1 MTELEKLGIP
11 RLNDHN
17 YVFWH
22 IKMRAYL
29 VARGYSAAIT
39 NAEDANSDKALAS
52 ITLAVE
58 DHFLPTV
65 YNAASAK
72 AAWDALE
79 ALFQQRSVANQ
90 LNLTQELNNLTLQPG
105 ETITQL
111 LARARIIWEQLKA
124 AGIDKS
130 EQEVALSVL
139 SGLPAD
145 FNTLVTVLQNQSGP
159 LTLGGIQKAVLTEQQ
174 RANKVGASTSTAAST
189 KAFYTQNG
197 PNHGRLGDSGT
208 RTSNFNQGNGN
219 TKQQEQR
226 KCYYCGKKGHLKRDC
241 RKKKADEQRGPST
254 KASTTMAWTAACNTS
269 ISLSSGTWVLDS
281 GASRHVCKERSLMQ
295 NLQQLNQP
303 VYITY
308 GNGSTGVAQTMGE
321 VVLNDRIRLR
331 NVLFDPTAV
340 GNLLSIRTAAACGAQ
355 FNFAASCCTIRVN
368 GRLVAIAQQHDGHYC
383 LHSEHTES
391 ATALAAQTPQLW
403 HRRFGHLSYQNMAK
417 VPNLVTGV
425 QVPTEAFQAA
435 GQQVCEPCLL
445 GKQTRLSFPESETV
459 RQQPLELVHMD
470 LCGPLPVKSLGGSQ
484 YIATFL
490 DDYTGLSVV
499 ALLKQKSDISKVV
512 PDVFN
517 MLEKQ
522 SNNQVKGVRTDNGGE
537 YVNNVLNSYYSS
549 KGIIAQHTVPYSP
562 QQNGKAERLNR
573 TLLDKARSM
582 LADARLPSQLWGE
595 AVVTA
600 NYLRNRSPAAGKTAT
615 PWELF
620 FGSRPSVSHLR
631 VFGAKAF
638 AQIPKEKRGKLDPR
652 SQRGI
657 MVGYEPNVKG
667 YRLLLPNNTITV
679 SRDVVFDEGDQP
691 GAVDTNFY
699 PDLEDEL
706 DVTAAINTG
715 SNAAPSVNTSGT
727 AEPPPSVAAPV
738 NPPISAQ
745 TMENVGASNSST
757 PQGSEEDQHQ
767 QSRRSSRANI
777 GMAPGNYWE
786 ANYIPTSKRTATGL
800 LAQTS
805 EIVEPATY
813 DEALQSDCAEQWQ
826 QAMDS
831 EYASLIANG
840 TWTLEKPPTDIRPIP
855 VKWVYK
861 VKRDTSG
868 NIERFKARLVA
879 KGFWQQEGVDYDE
892 VFAPV
897 SKYAT
902 FRALMAKAAE
912 EDMELHK
919 LDVKT
924 AFLQGNL
931 EEDVWIQQP
940 RGYEEGSSELA
951 CHLHK
956 PLYGLKQA
964 PRAWHQ
970 RLQQELLAVGYTA
983 SAADPSLYWYCINGD
998 YVYLLV
1004 YVDDILIAA
1013 KQLESV
1019 KAVKQQLLGL
1029 FESRDLGEA
1038 TSYLGMSIQRNRQT
1052 GIIKIGHRLMITEL
1066 LEKYGAVDSKIKS
1079 VPLSPSIKLAKDEG
1093 DPLDKEHY
1101 PYSQLVGSLMYLAI
1115 TSRPDL
1121 AFSVGALARYMSCPT
1136 TVHWQAA
1143 KGVLRYLGGTL
1154 DYGITFGSDSNDLIG
1169 YCDADYAGDT
1179 DTRKSTSGYIFILHG
1194 GAITWSS
1201 KRQATV
1207 AASTTEA
1214 EYMAAAAAVKEALW
1228 LRTLL
1233 SELQL
1238 DIDNITIM
1246 ADNQSAIKL
1255 LRNPISSMRT
1265 KHIDV
1270 AYHFARE
1277 RVVRKE
1283 VVFRFVSTENMV
1295 ADIMTKALSEVKHVR
1310 CCKGMGV
1317 GV

>member
-11 RLNDHN
+11 KLNDHN

-159 LTLGGIQKAVLTEQQ
+159 LTLSGIQKAVLTEQQ

-197 PNHGRLGDSGT
+197 PNRGRLGDSGT

-308 GNGSTGVAQTMGE
+308 GNGSTGVAQNMGE

-355 FNFAASCCTIRVN
+355 FNFAANCCTIRVN
-368 GRLVAIAQQHDGHYC
+368 GRLVAIAQQQDGHYC

-499 ALLKQKSDISKVV
+499 ALLKQKSDIIKVV

-517 MLEKQ
+517 ILEKQ
-522 SNNQVKGVRTDNGGE
+522 SNNQQGHHRTAH
-537 YVNNVLNSYYSS
+537 STIQSS
-549 KGIIAQHTVPYSP
+549 A
-562 QQNGKAERLNR
+562 
-573 TLLDKARSM
+573 
-582 LADARLPSQLWGE
+582 
-595 AVVTA
+595 
-600 NYLRNRSPAAGKTAT
+600 
-615 PWELF
+615 
-620 FGSRPSVSHLR
+620 
-631 VFGAKAF
+631 
-638 AQIPKEKRGKLDPR
+638 
-652 SQRGI
+652 
-657 MVGYEPNVKG
+657 VKG
-667 YRLLLPNNTITV
+667 YRLLLPDNTIIV

-745 TMENVGASNSST
+745 TMKNVGASNSST
-757 PQGSEEDQHQ
+757 PQANEEDQHQ

-879 KGFWQQEGVDYDE
+879 QGFWQQEGVDYDE

-902 FRALMAKAAE
+902 FRTLMAKAAE

-1019 KAVKQQLLGL
+1019 KTVKQQLLGL

-1052 GIIKIGHRLMITEL
+1052 GTIKIGHRLMITEL
-1066 LEKYGAVDSKIKS
+1066 LEKYGAVDSKIK
-1079 VPLSPSIKLAKDEG
+1079 LCG
-1093 DPLDKEHY
+1093 
-1101 PYSQLVGSLMYLAI
+1101 
-1115 TSRPDL
+1115 R
-1121 AFSVGALARYMSCPT
+1121 
-1136 TVHWQAA
+1136 
-1143 KGVLRYLGGTL
+1143 TL

>member
-1 MTELEKLGIP
+1 
-11 RLNDHN
+11 
-17 YVFWH
+17 
-22 IKMRAYL
+22 
-29 VARGYSAAIT
+29 
-39 NAEDANSDKALAS
+39 
-52 ITLAVE
+52 
-58 DHFLPTV
+58 
-65 YNAASAK
+65 
-72 AAWDALE
+72 
-79 ALFQQRSVANQ
+79 
-90 LNLTQELNNLTLQPG
+90 
-105 ETITQL
+105 
-111 LARARIIWEQLKA
+111 
-124 AGIDKS
+124 
-130 EQEVALSVL
+130 
-139 SGLPAD
+139 
-145 FNTLVTVLQNQSGP
+145 
-159 LTLGGIQKAVLTEQQ
+159 
-174 RANKVGASTSTAAST
+174 
-189 KAFYTQNG
+189 
-197 PNHGRLGDSGT
+197 
-208 RTSNFNQGNGN
+208 
-219 TKQQEQR
+219 
-226 KCYYCGKKGHLKRDC
+226 
-241 RKKKADEQRGPST
+241 
-254 KASTTMAWTAACNTS
+254 
-269 ISLSSGTWVLDS
+269 
-281 GASRHVCKERSLMQ
+281 
-295 NLQQLNQP
+295 
-303 VYITY
+303 
-308 GNGSTGVAQTMGE
+308 
-321 VVLNDRIRLR
+321 
-331 NVLFDPTAV
+331 
-340 GNLLSIRTAAACGAQ
+340 
-355 FNFAASCCTIRVN
+355 
-368 GRLVAIAQQHDGHYC
+368 
-383 LHSEHTES
+383 
-391 ATALAAQTPQLW
+391 
-403 HRRFGHLSYQNMAK
+403 
-417 VPNLVTGV
+417 
-425 QVPTEAFQAA
+425 
-435 GQQVCEPCLL
+435 
-445 GKQTRLSFPESETV
+445 
-459 RQQPLELVHMD
+459 
-470 LCGPLPVKSLGGSQ
+470 
-484 YIATFL
+484 
-490 DDYTGLSVV
+490 
-499 ALLKQKSDISKVV
+499 
-512 PDVFN
+512 
-517 MLEKQ
+517 
-522 SNNQVKGVRTDNGGE
+522 
-537 YVNNVLNSYYSS
+537 
-549 KGIIAQHTVPYSP
+549 
-562 QQNGKAERLNR
+562 
-573 TLLDKARSM
+573 
-582 LADARLPSQLWGE
+582 
-595 AVVTA
+595 
-600 NYLRNRSPAAGKTAT
+600 
-615 PWELF
+615 
-620 FGSRPSVSHLR
+620 
-631 VFGAKAF
+631 
-638 AQIPKEKRGKLDPR
+638 
-652 SQRGI
+652 
-657 MVGYEPNVKG
+657 
-667 YRLLLPNNTITV
+667 
-679 SRDVVFDEGDQP
+679 
-691 GAVDTNFY
+691 
-699 PDLEDEL
+699 
-706 DVTAAINTG
+706 
-715 SNAAPSVNTSGT
+715 
-727 AEPPPSVAAPV
+727 
-738 NPPISAQ
+738 
-745 TMENVGASNSST
+745 
-757 PQGSEEDQHQ
+757 
-767 QSRRSSRANI
+767 
-777 GMAPGNYWE
+777 
-786 ANYIPTSKRTATGL
+786 
-800 LAQTS
+800 
-805 EIVEPATY
+805 
-813 DEALQSDCAEQWQ
+813 
-826 QAMDS
+826 
-831 EYASLIANG
+831 
-840 TWTLEKPPTDIRPIP
+840 
-855 VKWVYK
+855 
-861 VKRDTSG
+861 
-868 NIERFKARLVA
+868 
-879 KGFWQQEGVDYDE
+879 
-892 VFAPV
+892 
-897 SKYAT
+897 
-902 FRALMAKAAE
+902 MAKAAE

-1066 LEKYGAVDSKIKS
+1066 LERYGAVDSKIKS

-1283 VVFRFVSTENMV
+1283 VVFRFVSTQNMV

>member
-1 MTELEKLGIP
+1 MYLLGHTLYIFGAGRGEGSSSTTPAVEIRPLFSQTCTARIQKFPDGSGSPQMFLDVSKCVQKFLEVPQHRAEDTESLERLRQQISIRLWAHAHTHNRCAAQKFVVFGHKCCVQFVSKVTMTELEKLGIP

-39 NAEDANSDKALAS
+39 NAEDANSDKALAF

-254 KASTTMAWTAACNTS
+254 KASTTMAWTAACNNS

-383 LHSEHTES
+383 LHSEQTES

-417 VPNLVTGV
+417 VPNMVTGV
-425 QVPTEAFQAA
+425 QVPTEAFQAV
-435 GQQVCEPCLL
+435 GQQVCESCLL

-459 RQQPLELVHMD
+459 RQQSLELVHMD

-522 SNNQVKGVRTDNGGE
+522 SNNQVKSVRTDNGGE
-537 YVNNVLNSYYSS
+537 YVNSVLNSYYSN

-582 LADARLPSQLWGE
+582 LADAGLPSQLWGE

-738 NPPISAQ
+738 DPPISAQ

-757 PQGSEEDQHQ
+757 PQASEEDQHQ

-831 EYASLIANG
+831 E
-840 TWTLEKPPTDIRPIP
+840 
-855 VKWVYK
+855 
-861 VKRDTSG
+861 
-868 NIERFKARLVA
+868 
-879 KGFWQQEGVDYDE
+879 
-892 VFAPV
+892 
-897 SKYAT
+897 
-902 FRALMAKAAE
+902 
-912 EDMELHK
+912 
-919 LDVKT
+919 
-924 AFLQGNL
+924 
-931 EEDVWIQQP
+931 
-940 RGYEEGSSELA
+940 
-951 CHLHK
+951 
-956 PLYGLKQA
+956 
-964 PRAWHQ
+964 
-970 RLQQELLAVGYTA
+970 
-983 SAADPSLYWYCINGD
+983 
-998 YVYLLV
+998 
-1004 YVDDILIAA
+1004 
-1013 KQLESV
+1013 
-1019 KAVKQQLLGL
+1019 
-1029 FESRDLGEA
+1029 
-1038 TSYLGMSIQRNRQT
+1038 
-1052 GIIKIGHRLMITEL
+1052 
-1066 LEKYGAVDSKIKS
+1066 
-1079 VPLSPSIKLAKDEG
+1079 
-1093 DPLDKEHY
+1093 
-1101 PYSQLVGSLMYLAI
+1101 
-1115 TSRPDL
+1115 
-1121 AFSVGALARYMSCPT
+1121 
-1136 TVHWQAA
+1136 
-1143 KGVLRYLGGTL
+1143 
-1154 DYGITFGSDSNDLIG
+1154 
-1169 YCDADYAGDT
+1169 
-1179 DTRKSTSGYIFILHG
+1179 
-1194 GAITWSS
+1194 
-1201 KRQATV
+1201 
-1207 AASTTEA
+1207 
-1214 EYMAAAAAVKEALW
+1214 
-1228 LRTLL
+1228 
-1233 SELQL
+1233 
-1238 DIDNITIM
+1238 
-1246 ADNQSAIKL
+1246 
-1255 LRNPISSMRT
+1255 
-1265 KHIDV
+1265 
-1270 AYHFARE
+1270 
-1277 RVVRKE
+1277 
-1283 VVFRFVSTENMV
+1283 
-1295 ADIMTKALSEVKHVR
+1295 
-1310 CCKGMGV
+1310 
-1317 GV
+1317 

>member
-1 MTELEKLGIP
+1 MK
-11 RLNDHN
+11 
-17 YVFWH
+17 
-22 IKMRAYL
+22 
-29 VARGYSAAIT
+29 
-39 NAEDANSDKALAS
+39 
-52 ITLAVE
+52 
-58 DHFLPTV
+58 
-65 YNAASAK
+65 
-72 AAWDALE
+72 
-79 ALFQQRSVANQ
+79 
-90 LNLTQELNNLTLQPG
+90 
-105 ETITQL
+105 
-111 LARARIIWEQLKA
+111 
-124 AGIDKS
+124 
-130 EQEVALSVL
+130 
-139 SGLPAD
+139 
-145 FNTLVTVLQNQSGP
+145 
-159 LTLGGIQKAVLTEQQ
+159 
-174 RANKVGASTSTAAST
+174 
-189 KAFYTQNG
+189 
-197 PNHGRLGDSGT
+197 
-208 RTSNFNQGNGN
+208 
-219 TKQQEQR
+219 
-226 KCYYCGKKGHLKRDC
+226 
-241 RKKKADEQRGPST
+241 
-254 KASTTMAWTAACNTS
+254 
-269 ISLSSGTWVLDS
+269 
-281 GASRHVCKERSLMQ
+281 
-295 NLQQLNQP
+295 
-303 VYITY
+303 
-308 GNGSTGVAQTMGE
+308 
-321 VVLNDRIRLR
+321 
-331 NVLFDPTAV
+331 
-340 GNLLSIRTAAACGAQ
+340 
-355 FNFAASCCTIRVN
+355 
-368 GRLVAIAQQHDGHYC
+368 
-383 LHSEHTES
+383 
-391 ATALAAQTPQLW
+391 
-403 HRRFGHLSYQNMAK
+403 
-417 VPNLVTGV
+417 
-425 QVPTEAFQAA
+425 
-435 GQQVCEPCLL
+435 
-445 GKQTRLSFPESETV
+445 
-459 RQQPLELVHMD
+459 
-470 LCGPLPVKSLGGSQ
+470 
-484 YIATFL
+484 
-490 DDYTGLSVV
+490 
-499 ALLKQKSDISKVV
+499 
-512 PDVFN
+512 
-517 MLEKQ
+517 
-522 SNNQVKGVRTDNGGE
+522 
-537 YVNNVLNSYYSS
+537 
-549 KGIIAQHTVPYSP
+549 
-562 QQNGKAERLNR
+562 
-573 TLLDKARSM
+573 
-582 LADARLPSQLWGE
+582 
-595 AVVTA
+595 
-600 NYLRNRSPAAGKTAT
+600 
-615 PWELF
+615 
-620 FGSRPSVSHLR
+620 
-631 VFGAKAF
+631 
-638 AQIPKEKRGKLDPR
+638 
-652 SQRGI
+652 
-657 MVGYEPNVKG
+657 
-667 YRLLLPNNTITV
+667 
-679 SRDVVFDEGDQP
+679 
-691 GAVDTNFY
+691 
-699 PDLEDEL
+699 
-706 DVTAAINTG
+706 
-715 SNAAPSVNTSGT
+715 
-727 AEPPPSVAAPV
+727 
-738 NPPISAQ
+738 
-745 TMENVGASNSST
+745 NVGASNSST
-757 PQGSEEDQHQ
+757 PQANEEDQHQ
-767 QSRRSSRANI
+767 QSPRSSRANI

-912 EDMELHK
+912 EGMELHK

-1052 GIIKIGHRLMITEL
+1052 GTIKIGHRLMITEL
-1066 LEKYGAVDSKIKS
+1066 LEKYGAVDSKIK
-1079 VPLSPSIKLAKDEG
+1079 
-1093 DPLDKEHY
+1093 
-1101 PYSQLVGSLMYLAI
+1101 
-1115 TSRPDL
+1115 PDL

-1154 DYGITFGSDSNDLIG
+1154 DYGITFGSDSNGLIG

-1179 DTRKSTSGYIFILHG
+1179 DTRKSTSGYMFILHG

>member
-1 MTELEKLGIP
+1 
-11 RLNDHN
+11 
-17 YVFWH
+17 
-22 IKMRAYL
+22 
-29 VARGYSAAIT
+29 
-39 NAEDANSDKALAS
+39 
-52 ITLAVE
+52 
-58 DHFLPTV
+58 
-65 YNAASAK
+65 
-72 AAWDALE
+72 
-79 ALFQQRSVANQ
+79 
-90 LNLTQELNNLTLQPG
+90 
-105 ETITQL
+105 
-111 LARARIIWEQLKA
+111 
-124 AGIDKS
+124 
-130 EQEVALSVL
+130 
-139 SGLPAD
+139 
-145 FNTLVTVLQNQSGP
+145 
-159 LTLGGIQKAVLTEQQ
+159 
-174 RANKVGASTSTAAST
+174 
-189 KAFYTQNG
+189 
-197 PNHGRLGDSGT
+197 
-208 RTSNFNQGNGN
+208 
-219 TKQQEQR
+219 
-226 KCYYCGKKGHLKRDC
+226 
-241 RKKKADEQRGPST
+241 
-254 KASTTMAWTAACNTS
+254 
-269 ISLSSGTWVLDS
+269 
-281 GASRHVCKERSLMQ
+281 
-295 NLQQLNQP
+295 
-303 VYITY
+303 
-308 GNGSTGVAQTMGE
+308 MGE

-383 LHSEHTES
+383 LHSEQAQS

-537 YVNNVLNSYYSS
+537 YVNSVLNSYYSS

-582 LADARLPSQLWGE
+582 LADAGLPSQLWGE

-738 NPPISAQ
+738 NPPSSAQ

-757 PQGSEEDQHQ
+757 PQASEEDQHQ

-786 ANYIPTSKRTATGL
+786 ASYVPTSKRTATGL

-912 EDMELHK
+912 EGMELHK

-940 RGYEEGSSELA
+940 PGYEEGSSELA

-1154 DYGITFGSDSNDLIG
+1154 DYGITFGSHSNDLIG

-1194 GAITWSS
+1194 GAIRWSS

>member
-1 MTELEKLGIP
+1 MVLCVEIRPLFSQTCTARIQKFPDGSGSPQMFPDPESHRGPTLKHRPQHRAEDTESLERLRQQISIRLWAHNHTHNRCAAQKFVVFGHKCCVQFVSKVTVEIRPLFSQTCTARIQKFPDGSGSPQMFPDPESHRGPTLKHRPQHRAEDTESPERLRQQISIRLWAHAHTHNRCAAQKFVVFGHKCCVQFVSKVTMTELEKLGIP

-197 PNHGRLGDSGT
+197 PNRGRLGDSGT

-295 NLQQLNQP
+295 NMQQLTQP

-321 VVLNDRIRLR
+321 VVLNDRIRL
-331 NVLFDPTAV
+331 
-340 GNLLSIRTAAACGAQ
+340 
-355 FNFAASCCTIRVN
+355 
-368 GRLVAIAQQHDGHYC
+368 
-383 LHSEHTES
+383 
-391 ATALAAQTPQLW
+391 
-403 HRRFGHLSYQNMAK
+403 
-417 VPNLVTGV
+417 
-425 QVPTEAFQAA
+425 
-435 GQQVCEPCLL
+435 
-445 GKQTRLSFPESETV
+445 
-459 RQQPLELVHMD
+459 
-470 LCGPLPVKSLGGSQ
+470 
-484 YIATFL
+484 
-490 DDYTGLSVV
+490 
-499 ALLKQKSDISKVV
+499 
-512 PDVFN
+512 
-517 MLEKQ
+517 
-522 SNNQVKGVRTDNGGE
+522 
-537 YVNNVLNSYYSS
+537 
-549 KGIIAQHTVPYSP
+549 
-562 QQNGKAERLNR
+562 
-573 TLLDKARSM
+573 
-582 LADARLPSQLWGE
+582 
-595 AVVTA
+595 
-600 NYLRNRSPAAGKTAT
+600 
-615 PWELF
+615 
-620 FGSRPSVSHLR
+620 
-631 VFGAKAF
+631 
-638 AQIPKEKRGKLDPR
+638 
-652 SQRGI
+652 
-657 MVGYEPNVKG
+657 
-667 YRLLLPNNTITV
+667 LLPNNTITV

-691 GAVDTNFY
+691 GAIDTNFY

-715 SNAAPSVNTSGT
+715 SDAAPSANTSGT

-745 TMENVGASNSST
+745 TMENVGASNSSI
-757 PQGSEEDQHQ
+757 PQANEEDQHQ

-813 DEALQSDCAEQWQ
+813 EEALQSDCAEQWQ

-983 SAADPSLYWYCINGD
+983 SAADPSLYC
-998 YVYLLV
+998 
-1004 YVDDILIAA
+1004 
-1013 KQLESV
+1013 
-1019 KAVKQQLLGL
+1019 
-1029 FESRDLGEA
+1029 
-1038 TSYLGMSIQRNRQT
+1038 
-1052 GIIKIGHRLMITEL
+1052 
-1066 LEKYGAVDSKIKS
+1066 
-1079 VPLSPSIKLAKDEG
+1079 
-1093 DPLDKEHY
+1093 
-1101 PYSQLVGSLMYLAI
+1101 
-1115 TSRPDL
+1115 
-1121 AFSVGALARYMSCPT
+1121 
-1136 TVHWQAA
+1136 QAA
-1143 KGVLRYLGGTL
+1143 
-1154 DYGITFGSDSNDLIG
+1154 
-1169 YCDADYAGDT
+1169 
-1179 DTRKSTSGYIFILHG
+1179 
-1194 GAITWSS
+1194 
-1201 KRQATV
+1201 
-1207 AASTTEA
+1207 
-1214 EYMAAAAAVKEALW
+1214 
-1228 LRTLL
+1228 
-1233 SELQL
+1233 
-1238 DIDNITIM
+1238 
-1246 ADNQSAIKL
+1246 
-1255 LRNPISSMRT
+1255 
-1265 KHIDV
+1265 
-1270 AYHFARE
+1270 
-1277 RVVRKE
+1277 
-1283 VVFRFVSTENMV
+1283 
-1295 ADIMTKALSEVKHVR
+1295 
-1310 CCKGMGV
+1310 
-1317 GV
+1317 

>member
-1 MTELEKLGIP
+1 
-11 RLNDHN
+11 
-17 YVFWH
+17 
-22 IKMRAYL
+22 
-29 VARGYSAAIT
+29 
-39 NAEDANSDKALAS
+39 
-52 ITLAVE
+52 
-58 DHFLPTV
+58 
-65 YNAASAK
+65 
-72 AAWDALE
+72 
-79 ALFQQRSVANQ
+79 
-90 LNLTQELNNLTLQPG
+90 
-105 ETITQL
+105 
-111 LARARIIWEQLKA
+111 
-124 AGIDKS
+124 
-130 EQEVALSVL
+130 
-139 SGLPAD
+139 
-145 FNTLVTVLQNQSGP
+145 
-159 LTLGGIQKAVLTEQQ
+159 
-174 RANKVGASTSTAAST
+174 
-189 KAFYTQNG
+189 
-197 PNHGRLGDSGT
+197 
-208 RTSNFNQGNGN
+208 
-219 TKQQEQR
+219 
-226 KCYYCGKKGHLKRDC
+226 
-241 RKKKADEQRGPST
+241 
-254 KASTTMAWTAACNTS
+254 
-269 ISLSSGTWVLDS
+269 
-281 GASRHVCKERSLMQ
+281 
-295 NLQQLNQP
+295 
-303 VYITY
+303 
-308 GNGSTGVAQTMGE
+308 
-321 VVLNDRIRLR
+321 
-331 NVLFDPTAV
+331 
-340 GNLLSIRTAAACGAQ
+340 
-355 FNFAASCCTIRVN
+355 
-368 GRLVAIAQQHDGHYC
+368 
-383 LHSEHTES
+383 
-391 ATALAAQTPQLW
+391 
-403 HRRFGHLSYQNMAK
+403 MAK

-435 GQQVCEPCLL
+435 GQQVCESCLL
-445 GKQTRLSFPESETV
+445 GKQTRLSFPESDTV
-459 RQQPLELVHMD
+459 RQQSLELVHMD

-537 YVNNVLNSYYSS
+537 YVNNVMNSYYSS

-582 LADARLPSQLWGE
+582 LADAGLPSQLW
-595 AVVTA
+595 
-600 NYLRNRSPAAGKTAT
+600 
-615 PWELF
+615 
-620 FGSRPSVSHLR
+620 
-631 VFGAKAF
+631 
-638 AQIPKEKRGKLDPR
+638 
-652 SQRGI
+652 
-657 MVGYEPNVKG
+657 G

-706 DVTAAINTG
+706 DVTAAINIG

-738 NPPISAQ
+738 NPPSSAQ

-757 PQGSEEDQHQ
+757 PQGSEEHQHQ
-767 QSRRSSRANI
+767 QSRRSNRANI

-786 ANYIPTSKRTATGL
+786 AYYIPTSKRTATGL

-805 EIVEPATY
+805 ETVEPATY

-892 VFAPV
+892 VFAP
-897 SKYAT
+897 
-902 FRALMAKAAE
+902 
-912 EDMELHK
+912 
-919 LDVKT
+919 
-924 AFLQGNL
+924 
-931 EEDVWIQQP
+931 
-940 RGYEEGSSELA
+940 
-951 CHLHK
+951 
-956 PLYGLKQA
+956 A

-1143 KGVLRYLGGTL
+1143 KGVLRYLGGTV
-1154 DYGITFGSDSNDLIG
+1154 DYGITFGSDNSGLIG

-1179 DTRKSTSGYIFILHG
+1179 DTRKSTTGYIFILHG

-1246 ADNQSAIKL
+1246 ADNHVEIRPLFSQTCTARIQKFPDGSGSPRCFQMFL
-1255 LRNPISSMRT
+1255 
-1265 KHIDV
+1265 DV
-1270 AYHFARE
+1270 SKCVQKFL
-1277 RVVRKE
+1277 E
-1283 VVFRFVSTENMV
+1283 VS
-1295 ADIMTKALSEVKHVR
+1295 R
-1310 CCKGMGV
+1310 CF
-1317 GV
+1317 

>member
-1 MTELEKLGIP
+1 MPDCVGVLKYGLYSVRPALPESRSFQMVLEAPRCFQMFLDVSKCVQKFLEPESHRGPTLKHRPQHRAEDTESLERLRQQISISKVTMTELEKLGIP

-52 ITLAVE
+52 ITLAVA

-197 PNHGRLGDSGT
+197 PNRGRLGDSGT

-295 NLQQLNQP
+295 NMQQLNQP

-691 GAVDTNFY
+691 GAIDTNFY

-706 DVTAAINTG
+706 DVTAAINIG
-715 SNAAPSVNTSGT
+715 SNAAPSANTSGT

-745 TMENVGASNSST
+745 TMEN
-757 PQGSEEDQHQ
+757 
-767 QSRRSSRANI
+767 
-777 GMAPGNYWE
+777 
-786 ANYIPTSKRTATGL
+786 
-800 LAQTS
+800 TS

-813 DEALQSDCAEQWQ
+813 EEALQSDCAEQWQ

-983 SAADPSLYWYCINGD
+983 SAADPSLYCYILPWYVMEICCLSRSSDSVSSALCCGLCLSVGPRWDSGWTVLQIGTSLCL
-998 YVYLLV
+998 Y
-1004 YVDDILIAA
+1004 ILTT
-1013 KQLESV
+1013 QWQSTGNCV
-1019 KAVKQQLLGL
+1019 HLLGIL
-1029 FESRDLGEA
+1029 PQ
-1038 TSYLGMSIQRNRQT
+1038 I
-1052 GIIKIGHRLMITEL
+1052 
-1066 LEKYGAVDSKIKS
+1066 
-1079 VPLSPSIKLAKDEG
+1079 
-1093 DPLDKEHY
+1093 
-1101 PYSQLVGSLMYLAI
+1101 
-1115 TSRPDL
+1115 
-1121 AFSVGALARYMSCPT
+1121 PT
-1136 TVHWQAA
+1136 T
-1143 KGVLRYLGGTL
+1143 
-1154 DYGITFGSDSNDLIG
+1154 DS
-1169 YCDADYAGDT
+1169 YYHKVT
-1179 DTRKSTSGYIFILHG
+1179 DTCHAPIF
-1194 GAITWSS
+1194 
-1201 KRQATV
+1201 
-1207 AASTTEA
+1207 
-1214 EYMAAAAAVKEALW
+1214 
-1228 LRTLL
+1228 
-1233 SELQL
+1233 
-1238 DIDNITIM
+1238 
-1246 ADNQSAIKL
+1246 
-1255 LRNPISSMRT
+1255 
-1265 KHIDV
+1265 
-1270 AYHFARE
+1270 
-1277 RVVRKE
+1277 
-1283 VVFRFVSTENMV
+1283 
-1295 ADIMTKALSEVKHVR
+1295 
-1310 CCKGMGV
+1310 
-1317 GV
+1317 

>member
-1 MTELEKLGIP
+1 
-11 RLNDHN
+11 
-17 YVFWH
+17 
-22 IKMRAYL
+22 
-29 VARGYSAAIT
+29 
-39 NAEDANSDKALAS
+39 
-52 ITLAVE
+52 
-58 DHFLPTV
+58 
-65 YNAASAK
+65 
-72 AAWDALE
+72 
-79 ALFQQRSVANQ
+79 
-90 LNLTQELNNLTLQPG
+90 
-105 ETITQL
+105 
-111 LARARIIWEQLKA
+111 
-124 AGIDKS
+124 
-130 EQEVALSVL
+130 
-139 SGLPAD
+139 
-145 FNTLVTVLQNQSGP
+145 
-159 LTLGGIQKAVLTEQQ
+159 
-174 RANKVGASTSTAAST
+174 
-189 KAFYTQNG
+189 
-197 PNHGRLGDSGT
+197 
-208 RTSNFNQGNGN
+208 
-219 TKQQEQR
+219 
-226 KCYYCGKKGHLKRDC
+226 
-241 RKKKADEQRGPST
+241 
-254 KASTTMAWTAACNTS
+254 MAWTAACNTS

-340 GNLLSIRTAAACGAQ
+340 GNLLSIPTAAARGAQ
-355 FNFAASCCTIRVN
+355 FNFGANCCTIRVN
-368 GRLVAIAQQHDGHYC
+368 GRLVAIAQQQDGHYC

-445 GKQTRLSFPESETV
+445 GKQTRLSFPESEPV

-537 YVNNVLNSYYSS
+537 YVNSVLNSYYSS

-595 AVVTA
+595 AV
-600 NYLRNRSPAAGKTAT
+600 
-615 PWELF
+615 
-620 FGSRPSVSHLR
+620 
-631 VFGAKAF
+631 AF

-667 YRLLLPNNTITV
+667 YRLLLPDNTIIV

-813 DEALQSDCAEQWQ
+813 EEALQSDCAEQWQ

-892 VFAPV
+892 VFAP
-897 SKYAT
+897 AT
-902 FRALMAKAAE
+902 WKKMF
-912 EDMELHK
+912 
-919 LDVKT
+919 
-924 AFLQGNL
+924 
-931 EEDVWIQQP
+931 
-940 RGYEEGSSELA
+940 GSSSLVATRRAAVNSPVIYINLCTVEIR
-951 CHLHK
+951 
-956 PLYGLKQA
+956 PLFSQTCTARIQKFPDGSGSPQMFPDVSRCFQMCPEVSRGPESQRGPTLKHRPQH
-964 PRAWHQ
+964 RAEDTESLE
-970 RLQQELLAVGYTA
+970 RLRQQ
-983 SAADPSLYWYCINGD
+983 I
-998 YVYLLV
+998 
-1004 YVDDILIAA
+1004 
-1013 KQLESV
+1013 
-1019 KAVKQQLLGL
+1019 
-1029 FESRDLGEA
+1029 
-1038 TSYLGMSIQRNRQT
+1038 SIK
-1052 GIIKIGHRLMITEL
+1052 G
-1066 LEKYGAVDSKIKS
+1066 KS
-1079 VPLSPSIKLAKDEG
+1079 VMGDMQKD
-1093 DPLDKEHY
+1093 KT
-1101 PYSQLVGSLMYLAI
+1101 M
-1115 TSRPDL
+1115 
-1121 AFSVGALARYMSCPT
+1121 
-1136 TVHWQAA
+1136 
-1143 KGVLRYLGGTL
+1143 
-1154 DYGITFGSDSNDLIG
+1154 
-1169 YCDADYAGDT
+1169 
-1179 DTRKSTSGYIFILHG
+1179 
-1194 GAITWSS
+1194 
-1201 KRQATV
+1201 
-1207 AASTTEA
+1207 
-1214 EYMAAAAAVKEALW
+1214 
-1228 LRTLL
+1228 
-1233 SELQL
+1233 
-1238 DIDNITIM
+1238 
-1246 ADNQSAIKL
+1246 
-1255 LRNPISSMRT
+1255 
-1265 KHIDV
+1265 
-1270 AYHFARE
+1270 
-1277 RVVRKE
+1277 
-1283 VVFRFVSTENMV
+1283 
-1295 ADIMTKALSEVKHVR
+1295 
-1310 CCKGMGV
+1310 
-1317 GV
+1317 